1 MDLDAKQCIPIND
14 YTILTMIPTRPHK
27 KGPRMSTDNPAN
39 GAMCDGD
46 RIRLTTLT
54 DKGG

>member
-1 MDLDAKQCIPIND
+1 
-14 YTILTMIPTRPHK
+14 MIPTRPHK
-27 KGPRMSTDNPAN
+27 KGPHMSTDNPAN
-39 GAMCDGD
+39 GAMCDGG

>member
-1 MDLDAKQCIPIND
+1 
-14 YTILTMIPTRPHK
+14 MIYSPAGNAAHPTSEK
-27 KGPRMSTDNPAN
+27 DVMSENARITENPVN
-39 GAMCDGD
+39 DGD

>member
-1 MDLDAKQCIPIND
+1 
-14 YTILTMIPTRPHK
+14 
-27 KGPRMSTDNPAN
+27 MSTHEKTSCSIRRSPVN
-39 GAMCDGD
+39 DGE